1 MRFPVVAAFGLS
13 ALAWLA
19 PAPPAI
25 VSLTPATAAGATI
38 SLTVE
43 GTGFDESGSAAEVAE
58 ASGRIVARGTITART
73 PTRLVVTLALAGV
86 SPGRYEVRVSNP
98 DGGRSNPAVLTL
110 AGEVSIT
117 PARGRPGQPFTY
129 AGRGFTGNSGVTS
142 HLQGPD
148 GLEWQ
153 AKRYGTSAEGT
164 FEREIGSGEFVPGTY
179 AVWAMDDRTKIT
191 SPKATFEV
199 VAAPPSPAP

>member
-1 MRFPVVAAFGLS
+1 MSSSRPAIPAGFGLA
-13 ALAWLA
+13 ALALLA
-19 PAPPAI
+19 PPPHVAS
-25 VSLTPATAAGATI
+25 VTPSTAVGST
-38 SLTVE
+38 LTVTIE
-43 GTGFDESGSAAEVAE
+43 GTGFDAKASTVEVVDAA
-58 ASGRIVARGTITART
+58 GRKVTAGTLTDRGPA
-73 PTRLVVTLALAGV
+73 RLVATLALAGV

-98 DGGRSNPAVLTL
+98 DGTRSNGATLTL
-110 AGEVSIT
+110 APQVTIS

-129 AGRGFTGNSGVTS
+129 VGRGFTGGSGATT

-153 AKRYGTSAEGT
+153 AKRYATSPEGT
-164 FEREIGSGEFVPGTY
+164 FEREISSGEFVPGTY

-199 VAAPPSPAP
+199 VATPAP

>member
-1 MRFPVVAAFGLS
+1 MSAPILSVVMLWLLLAAS
-13 ALAWLA
+13 
-19 PAPPAI
+19 PPSI
-25 VSLTPATAAGATI
+25 VSLTPALGVGST
-38 SLTVE
+38 LRVTVE
-43 GTGFDESGSAAEVAE
+43 GTGFDPRACAAEVRGAD
-58 ASGRIVARGTITART
+58 GRVVARATMIERT
-73 PTRLVVTLALAGV
+73 PTRLVATVPLAGT

-98 DGGRSNPAVLTL
+98 DGTRSNAATLTL
-110 AGEVSIT
+110 TGEVAIS

-129 AGRGFTGNSGVTS
+129 TGRGFTGDSGVTS

-153 AKRYGTSAEGT
+153 AKRYGTTPEGT
-164 FEREIGSGEFVPGTY
+164 FEREITSGEFVPGTY

-199 VAAPPSPAP
+199 VAAPRSPAN

>member
-1 MRFPVVAAFGLS
+1 MVFSL
-13 ALAWLA
+13 ALAALALLA
-19 PAPPAI
+19 PPRPTI
-25 VSLTPATAAGATI
+25 VSVTPASAVGATV
-38 SLTVE
+38 TVTIE
-43 GTGFDESGSAAEVAE
+43 GAGFEASSSEAEVLQPD
-58 ASGRIVARGTITART
+58 GRLLATGTITDRT
-73 PTRLVVTLALAGV
+73 PTCLVATLALAGV
-86 SPGRYEVRVSNP
+86 SPGGYAVRVANP
-98 DGGRSNPAVLTL
+98 DGTRSNTATLILTS
-110 AGEVSIT
+110 EVAIS

-129 AGRGFTGNSGVTS
+129 TGRGFTGNSGVTS

-199 VAAPPSPAP
+199 VPAAPPSP

>member
-1 MRFPVVAAFGLS
+1 MRFPVLAAFGLS

-19 PAPPAI
+19 SAPPAI
-25 VSLTPATAAGATI
+25 VSLAPATAAGATI

-58 ASGRIVARGTITART
+58 ASGRIVARGTITALT

-142 HLQGPD
+142 HLHGPD

-153 AKRYGTSAEGT
+153 AKRYGTSPEGT